1 MDRAWVGC
9 EKRRF
14 GSRRGDL
21 PLEMAG
27 GGEVCVGAGAGGAGG
42 AGGERECESIGDEM
56 LIDEVAG
63 LMVGLELGAR

>member
-1 MDRAWVGC
+1 
-9 EKRRF
+9 
-14 GSRRGDL
+14 
-21 PLEMAG
+21 MAG